1 MGSVGIRNGL
11 TSGDNSEIRA
21 VVLDID
27 GTLCSLTHGV
37 GMIYY
42 NLLRERG
49 LVSDSSNLEAAVR
62 QVWPGFQDTY
72 LNTQN
77 NYRTTHAREREVW
90 LEFVRRVCDAA
101 HIPHGRDHAVVEFI
115 YDAFASRAY
124 RRVEP
129 GALDFLRR
137 AHAEGLI
144 LAAASNNDLR
154 SKVTVRELGL
164 DVYLSRVFV
173 AGDLGWKKPSPNFY
187 DALSAHI
194 AVPPAN
200 ILHVGNDR
208 ALDVEAAMRRGFSAV
223 LYAPKGG
230 SPSPSVASF
239 SELGDMLGL

>member
-1 MGSVGIRNGL
+1 MGSVGIRNGPTL
-11 TSGDNSEIRA
+11 VKNSEIRA

-27 GTLCSLTHGV
+27 GTLCSLTQGV
-37 GMIYY
+37 GTIY
-42 NLLRERG
+42 NDLLRERG
-49 LVSDSSNLEAAVR
+49 LVSDSATLEAAVR

-72 LNTQN
+72 LNTQD

-90 LEFVRRVCDAA
+90 LEFVRRVCAA
-101 HIPHGRDHAVVEFI
+101 AQIPYGTDQGVVEFI

-129 GALDFLRR
+129 GAIDFLRR
-137 AHAEGLI
+137 AHARGLT
-144 LAAASNNDLR
+144 LAAASNNDSR
-154 SKVTVRELGL
+154 SKVMARELGL
-164 DVYLSRVFV
+164 DAYLSRVLV

-223 LYAPKGG
+223 LYAPKDGA
-230 SPSPSVASF
+230 PSPSVASF

>member
-1 MGSVGIRNGL
+1 MGSVGIRNGPA
-11 TSGDNSEIRA
+11 SGEKSEIRA

-27 GTLCSLTHGV
+27 GTLCSLTNGV
-37 GMIYY
+37 GTIYHD
-42 NLLRERG
+42 LLRERG
-49 LVSDSSNLEAAVR
+49 LVSDSSTLEHAAR
-62 QVWPGFQDTY
+62 QVWAGFQETY
-72 LNTQN
+72 LNTQDL
-77 NYRTTHAREREVW
+77 YRTTHTREREVW
-90 LEFVRRVCDAA
+90 LEFVRRVCAA
-101 HIPHGRDHAVVEFI
+101 AQLPHGTDDAVVEFI

-129 GALDFLRR
+129 GAIDFLRR
-137 AHAEGLI
+137 AHARGLI
-144 LAAASNNDLR
+144 LAAASNNDSR
-154 SKVTVRELGL
+154 SKVMVRELGL
-164 DVYLSRVFV
+164 DAYLSQVLV

-187 DALSAHI
+187 DALSARI

-230 SPSPSVASF
+230 TPSPSVASF